1 MDTVTLLLL
10 ILVTLYIGAW
20 VFIRR
25 NPAAERRGIVP
36 YGPTIM
42 IKTQVGKV
50 LVDKLAAP
58 RKFWRAY
65 ATLSKVIVFGLMIFI
80 TGLLLWQM
88 TLISNIPRESALGPQ
103 YILGIPG
110 LNPIIPIGYGII
122 ALIVCIFIHEAAHG
136 ILTRVNGMDIK
147 TTGLLFLVFPIG
159 AFVEPD
165 EGQLG
170 NAGKRERSDVYAVG
184 AATNFILAVILA
196 AVLAFSLLG
205 GVQASYPDNP
215 VIVTVTGNSPADM
228 AGMGMGMVIIGMDGT
243 PIETINDFFT
253 FNGTDPGTVMNVT
266 IVQSNGERNISL
278 VSGVLIES
286 AFSGQ
291 PAYESGI
298 RAGMLVEKVDGVTIR
313 SLADFN
319 AVMDD
324 TAPGQVIT
332 VSTLSY
338 DPETGGWNGTSENH
352 TLTLGEGPLPKGY
365 MGVTTSMSGMGVN
378 TPDNVLGFIKE
389 PYRNSETPGDY
400 VMDTLRFLALPFLGL
415 SPMPSELTWLFE
427 SNGILQGDSFWILVN
442 LVYWIFWM
450 NLMIGLTNALPAVPL
465 DGGFLFMDAM
475 DSIVKKVNRK
485 ADEEQRMRTVGS
497 ITSWMAL
504 LILFMIIWQF
514 VGPRL

>member
-1 MDTVTLLLL
+1 MDAVTLLLL
-10 ILVTLYIGAW
+10 LLVTLYIGTW

-25 NPAAERRGIVP
+25 NPAAESRGIVP

-42 IKTQVGKV
+42 VKTQVGKV
-50 LVDKLAAP
+50 LVDRLAAP
-58 RKFWRAY
+58 KRFWRAY
-65 ATLSKVIVFGLMIFI
+65 AWLSKVIVFGLMIFI

-88 TLISNIPRESALGPQ
+88 TFISNIPRESALGPQ

-110 LNPIIPIGYGII
+110 LNPIIPIGYGIV

-165 EGQLG
+165 EGQLS

-184 AATNFILAVILA
+184 AATNFILAIILAVILT
-196 AVLAFSLLG
+196 FTLLG
-205 GVQASYPDNP
+205 GVQASYGDNP
-215 VIVTVTGNSPADM
+215 VIVTVTGGSPADK
-228 AGMGMGMVIIGMDGT
+228 AGMGMGMVIIGMDGS
-243 PIETINDFFT
+243 PIGNINDFFT
-253 FNGTDPGTVMNVT
+253 YNGTDPGEAMNIT
-266 IVQSNGERNISL
+266 IVDQGGERNISI

-286 AFSGQ
+286 VFSGQ
-291 PAYESGI
+291 PASDAGI
-298 RAGMLVEKVDGVTIR
+298 RAGMLLESVEGIKIR
-313 SLADFN
+313 SLAEFN
-319 AVMDD
+319 AAMDE

-332 VSTLSY
+332 VGMLSY
-338 DPETGGWNGTSENH
+338 DPESGWEPESFNI
-352 TLTLGEGPLPKGY
+352 TLGSGPLPKGY
-365 MGVTTSMSGMGVN
+365 LGVTTSMAGMGVN
-378 TPDNVLGFIKE
+378 TPDNVLGFLKE

-415 SPMPSELTWLFE
+415 SPMPSELTWLYE
-427 SNGILQGDSFWILVN
+427 GNGILQGESFWILVN

-465 DGGFLFMDAM
+465 DGGFLFMDAL
-475 DSIVKKVNRK
+475 DDVVKKVNRK
-485 ADEEQRMRTVGS
+485 ADEEQRRRTVES

>member
-1 MDTVTLLLL
+1 MDIVTLLLL
-10 ILVTLYIGAW
+10 SLVTLYIGAW

-42 IKTQVGKV
+42 VKTQVGKV

-58 RKFWRAY
+58 RRFWRAY
-65 ATLSKVIVFGLMIFI
+65 AALSKVIVFGLMIFI

-88 TLISNIPRESALGPQ
+88 TFISNIPRESALGPQ

-136 ILTRVNGMDIK
+136 VLTRVHNMNIK

-165 EGQLG
+165 EEQLSK
-170 NAGKRERSDVYAVG
+170 AGKRERGDVYAVG
-184 AATNFILAVILA
+184 AATNFILAMLLAVILT
-196 AVLAFSLLG
+196 FSLLG
-205 GVQASYPDNP
+205 GVQASYADNP
-215 VIVTVTGNSPADM
+215 VIVTVSGGSPADM

-243 PIETINDFFT
+243 PVETINDFFA
-253 FNGTDPGTVMNVT
+253 FNGSDPGDIINIT
-266 IVQSNGERNISL
+266 IVQRDVERNMSM

-291 PAYESGI
+291 PAHESGV
-298 RAGMLVEKVDGVTIR
+298 RAGMLVKSVENVTIR

-319 AVMDD
+319 AVMDETD
-324 TAPGQVIT
+324 PGQEIT
-332 VSTLSY
+332 VGMLSHN
-338 DPETGGWNGTSENH
+338 PETGNWDPRTFNI
-352 TLTLGEGPLPKGY
+352 TLGEGPLPKGY
-365 MGVTTSMSGMGVN
+365 LGVTTSMSGMGVN
-378 TPDNVLGFIKE
+378 TPDNVLGFLKE

-400 VMDTLRFLALPFLGL
+400 VMDSLRFLALPFLGL

-427 SNGILQGDSFWILVN
+427 SNGILQGDSFWIMVN

-465 DGGFLFMDAM
+465 DGGFLFMDSL
-475 DSIVKKVNRK
+475 DSVVKKVNRK
-485 ADEEQRMRTVGS
+485 ADEEERRRTVQS